1 MQSHASLLSC
11 SSDLTQASGYKF
23 CFSFLTTGQI
33 IFRNFFSF
41 DYCTEIYIKFTA
53 ARVWWCFV
61 VFQRD
66 PAFWTWD
73 RSRSLHVRVLLFSRC
88 VTTVVTVWFISLVTL
103 YAWMLS
109 AIAQIVVQY
118 CCQDAWSPCIEF
130 DQNFPY
136 FKFYVML

>member
-1 MQSHASLLSC
+1 MHLCFRVPVISHRRLATSFVSLLWQ
-11 SSDLTQASGYKF
+11 LGKLF
-23 CFSFLTTGQI
+23 FG
-33 IFRNFFSF
+33 NFFLLI
-41 DYCTEIYIKFTA
+41 TEIYIKFTA

>member
-23 CFSFLTTGQI
+23 FSLFWQLGKL
-33 IFRNFFSF
+33 FFGNFFLLI
-41 DYCTEIYIKFTA
+41 TEIYIKFTA

-130 DQNFPY
+130 Y
-136 FKFYVML
+136 

>member
-11 SSDLTQASGYKF
+11 SSDLSQASGYKF

-41 DYCTEIYIKFTA
+41 DYRTEIYIKFTA

-130 DQNFPY
+130 D
-136 FKFYVML
+136 

>member
-23 CFSFLTTGQI
+23 WFFFWQLGKL
-33 IFRNFFSF
+33 FFGNFFLF
-41 DYCTEIYIKFTA
+41 ITEIYIKFTA

-130 DQNFPY
+130 D
-136 FKFYVML
+136 

>member
-23 CFSFLTTGQI
+23 LFLSATTGQI
-33 IFRNFFSF
+33 FFQKF
-41 DYCTEIYIKFTA
+41 FFWLPEIYIKFTA
-53 ARVWWCFV
+53 TRVWWCFV

-103 YAWMLS
+103 CAWMLL

-130 DQNFPY
+130 D
-136 FKFYVML
+136 